1 MTKAERLE
9 KRNAQIAV
17 NDEVE
22 KVFNYAMEIWQK
34 NNHGKGK
41 RLNSMKAW
49 VYQIGNIKY
58 LVSYETLVAV
68 IVYGKGYDFMR
79 MQYFYKEWVVYNPF
93 WGYIDKSESTNYS
106 PTTARQIATFFK
118 QQNVQEVLT
127 YRDI

>member
-1 MTKAERLE
+1 MTKLERIA
-9 KRNAQIAV
+9 KKNAQIAV
-17 NDEVE
+17 NNEVE
-22 KVFNYAMEIWQK
+22 KVVNNAMDIWNK

-41 RLNSMKAW
+41 RLNSMKAYI
-49 VYQIGNIKY
+49 YQIGNIVY

-68 IVYGKGYDFMR
+68 IVNGKGYDFMR
-79 MQYFYKEWVVYNPF
+79 MQYFYKEWVVYSPF

-106 PTTARQIATFFK
+106 RTTARQIATFFK

>member
-1 MTKAERLE
+1 MTKLERIA
-9 KRNAQIAV
+9 KKNAQIVV
-17 NDEVE
+17 NNEVE
-22 KVFNYAMEIWQK
+22 KVVNNAMDIWNK

-41 RLNSMKAW
+41 RLNSMKAYI
-49 VYQIGNIKY
+49 YQIGNIVY

-68 IVYGKGYDFMR
+68 IVNGKGYDFMR
-79 MQYFYKEWVVYNPF
+79 MQYFYKKWVVYSPF

-118 QQNVQEVLT
+118 QQNVQEILT

>member
-1 MTKAERLE
+1 MTKAERIA
-9 KRNAQIAV
+9 KKNAQIAV
-17 NDEVE
+17 NNEVE
-22 KVFNYAMEIWQK
+22 KVVNNAMEIWNK
-34 NNHGKGK
+34 NNHGEPK

-49 VYQIGNIKY
+49 VFQIGNIVF

-68 IVYGKGYDFMR
+68 IVNGKGYDFMR
-79 MQYFYKEWVVYNPF
+79 MQYFYKEWVIYNPF

>member
-9 KRNAQIAV
+9 KRKAQIAV
-17 NDEVE
+17 NNEVE
-22 KVFNYAMEIWQK
+22 KVVNNAMEIWQK

-49 VYQIGNIKY
+49 VYQIGDVIY

-68 IVYGKGYDFMR
+68 IVNGKGYDFMR
-79 MQYFYKEWVVYNPF
+79 MQYFYKEWVVYSPF

>member
-1 MTKAERLE
+1 MTKAERIAR
-9 KRNAQIAV
+9 KNAQIAT
-17 NDEVE
+17 NNEVE
-22 KVFNYAMEIWQK
+22 KVVNNAMDIWHK

-49 VYQIGNIKY
+49 VFQIGSIKY

-68 IVYGKGYDFMR
+68 IVNGKGYDFMR
-79 MQYFYKEWVVYNPF
+79 MQYFYKEWVIYNPF

-106 PTTARQIATFFK
+106 PTTARQIATFFN
-118 QQNVQEVLT
+118 QQKVQEVLT